1 MFESVEKTPIQKL
14 NMKINDNNIF
24 MKRDDL
30 IPFSFGGNKVRK
42 ALLFFKDLIDQEY
55 DTVITYGSSSSNH
68 CRIIANLAAQKG
80 IRCLIISPLET
91 NRVSYNS
98 KMMELFGAQIVNCRL
113 SKVKETIE
121 SIIKKT
127 MDKGYNPYFIQGGG
141 HGNIGTRAYIKA
153 YEEIKEYELKTN
165 THFDY
170 VFHSSGTGT
179 TQAGLI
185 CGKIINNDE
194 RQIIGI
200 NIARK
205 NPYGGQVVLESVN
218 NYLESIGMGKY

>member
-1 MFESVEKTPIQKL
+1 MIIYKRDIKPMFESVEKTPIQKL

-30 IPFSFGGNKVRK
+30 IPFSFGGNKMRK

-98 KMMELFGAQIVNCRL
+98 KMMELFGAQIIKC
-113 SKVKETIE
+113 KVTQVRKTIE
-121 SIIKKT
+121 SIIEKAKEE
-127 MDKGYNPYFIQGGG
+127 GYKPYFIQGGG
-141 HGNIGTRAYIKA
+141 HGNIGTKA
-153 YEEIKEYELKTN
+153 YVEAYNEIKEYELETGIY
-165 THFDY
+165 FDY
-170 VFHSSGTGT
+170 IFHASGTGT

-185 CGKIINNDE
+185 CGKVINKDKKRLLE
-194 RQIIGI
+194 L
-200 NIARK
+200 
-205 NPYGGQVVLESVN
+205 VLQ
-218 NYLESIGMGKY
+218 GKILMADKWC